1 MCRRSRS
8 QDAGRD
14 AGATC
19 GTPADF
25 CCNICVVDLM
35 RLNSCRFLVLA
46 ALALIFFPSRLSAAQ
61 EAAGRLTAIKASG
74 SQRFSSPKIA
84 TETGLT
90 IGREIKKEDLQA
102 AANRLIQLGI
112 FSDVRYRFSTQAGT
126 IDAEFQVTDGP
137 SIAPLFDNFPWFTDD
152 EIAAALK
159 SSVPLYD
166 GRVPQAGTILDQIS
180 QSLEKLLETRKVT
193 GTVSHQEV
201 RLATSGE
208 NVQQFRVEG
217 PELSVDSV
225 EFSDP
230 VAKNDHAIQQSLGDI
245 RGKPFSRA
253 VIDRFIFEQVRPIY
267 LAHANLRVAFDA
279 PQARFT
285 GDPSKPL
292 SNNVKVIIGIRPGP
306 VFKWAGATW
315 TGNTAF
321 SAAELDAFVATKTG
335 DSADGM
341 KIELAWQRILDAY
354 GNKGYLDAALDKAPV
369 IDDAAGSVSYRVTIQ
384 EGPQYHMGALVLTGL
399 SLEGERR
406 VIAAWKIPDGAVF
419 NLSVAEA
426 FVNGGARAAFGDL
439 PWGYA
444 KVSDYLQ
451 KDPQSARVDVLM
463 DFQ

>member
-1 MCRRSRS
+1 MLRNSR
-8 QDAGRD
+8 
-14 AGATC
+14 
-19 GTPADF
+19 
-25 CCNICVVDLM
+25 
-35 RLNSCRFLVLA
+35 RFLILA
-46 ALALIFFPSRLSAAQ
+46 ALALIVFPLNQFAAQ
-61 EAAGRLTAIKASG
+61 EAAGRMTAIKVSG
-74 SQRFSSPKIA
+74 SQRFSSAKIA

-90 IGREIKKEDLQA
+90 IGQEIKKEDLQA
-102 AANRLIQLGI
+102 AANRLVQLGI
-112 FSDVRYRFSTQAGT
+112 FSDVRYRFSTQTGT
-126 IDAEFQVTDGP
+126 IDIEFQVTDGP
-137 SIAPLFDNFPWFTDD
+137 SMAPLFDNFPWFTDD

-166 GRVPQAGTILDQIS
+166 GRVPEAGTILDQIS
-180 QSLEKLLETRKVT
+180 QSLEKLLETRKVS
-193 GTVSHQEV
+193 GTVSHQVV
-201 RLATSGE
+201 RVATSGE
-208 NVQQFRVEG
+208 NVQQFRVDG
-217 PELSVDSV
+217 PELSVESV
-225 EFSDP
+225 EFSDAL
-230 VAKNDHAIQQSLGDI
+230 AKNDHAIQQCLGDI

-253 VIDRFIFEQVRPIY
+253 VIDRFVFEQVRPVY
-267 LAHANLRVAFDA
+267 LAHANLRVAFDP
-279 PQARFT
+279 PQARFA

-292 SNNVKVIIGIRPGP
+292 ANSVKVIIGVHPGP

-315 TGNTAF
+315 TENAAF
-321 SAAELDAFVATKTG
+321 SAAELDAYVATKTG

-369 IDDAAGSVSYRVTIQ
+369 IDDAAGRVSYRVTIK

-406 VIAAWKIPDGAVF
+406 IIAAWKIPDGAVF
-419 NLSVAEA
+419 NLSLAEA

-451 KDPQSARVDVLM
+451 KDAQTAKVDVLM

>member
-1 MCRRSRS
+1 MAPFPFHRVEVAARPRASRVKRKGS
-8 QDAGRD
+8 RG
-14 AGATC
+14 
-19 GTPADF
+19 F
-25 CCNICVVDLM
+25 
-35 RLNSCRFLVLA
+35 FLIAL
-46 ALALIFFPSRLSAAQ
+46 LALFVFPQLGGAAQ
-61 EAAGRLTAIKASG
+61 EAAGRLSALKATG

-84 TETGLT
+84 TATGLT
-90 IGREIKKEDLQA
+90 IGQEIKKEDLQA
-102 AANRLIQLGI
+102 AANRLVQLGI

-126 IDAEFQVTDGP
+126 IDVEFQVADGP
-137 SIAPLFDNFPWFTDD
+137 SMAPLFDNYPWFTDD
-152 EIAAALK
+152 EIATALK

-166 GRVPQAGTILDQIS
+166 GRVPEAGTLLDEIS
-180 QSLEKLLETRKVT
+180 ESLVKLLDTRKVA
-193 GTVSHQEV
+193 GTVAHQVV

-208 NVQQFRVEG
+208 NVQQFRVDG
-217 PELSVDSV
+217 PELSIDAV

-230 VAKNDHAIQQSLGDI
+230 LAKNDHAIQQSLGDI

-253 VIDRFIFEQVRPIY
+253 VIDRFIFEQVRPVY
-267 LAHANLRVAFDA
+267 LAHANLRVAFDV
-279 PQARFT
+279 PQARFA

-292 SNNVKVIIGIRPGP
+292 PNRLKVFIGIRPGP

-315 TGNTAF
+315 SGNTAF
-321 SAAELDAFVATKTG
+321 SAADLDALVSTKPS

-354 GNKGYLDAALDKAPV
+354 ENKGYLDATLDKTPV
-369 IDDAAGSVSYRVTIQ
+369 LDDAAARVSYRVAIK

-406 VIAAWKIPDGAVF
+406 VIAAWKIPDGAIF
-419 NLSVAEA
+419 NLSVSEA

-451 KDPQSARVDVLM
+451 KDSQSAKVDVLM